1 MVPVMAA
8 SVAIW
13 APGPSFPLPMQR
25 CACRL
30 LSRLTVNAETHATP
44 SRLCPSTE
52 MLPMFK
58 LLMNGVVVGG
68 LMVPTVLVSP
78 SE

>member
-1 MVPVMAA
+1 M
-8 SVAIW
+8 
-13 APGPSFPLPMQR
+13 
-25 CACRL
+25 
-30 LSRLTVNAETHATP
+30 SRFTVSAETHATP

-78 SE
+78 SA